1 MPDITVS
8 LDGNELIEYEDY
20 EVTYSNN
27 INAGKALVTIT
38 GIGDYTGTV
47 TSEFI
52 IKPGKTSW
60 FTGTPANKNITL
72 EWHNDTG
79 AKGYQIYRA
88 DVYKGTYQ
96 KIKTITNSTVTSFK
110 NTKLLPD
117 HEYYYRIRSYV
128 KIDGKPYYSGFTTL
142 TTATMK
148 TRKAAITNSRLDL
161 LKTPASGSAKLITL
175 PKNSTIEYL
184 GKTYL
189 SNNTSYMHVSY
200 MVKSRT
206 YNGYLP
212 AKTSLK
218 FYSLG
223 RTTAALNIRKAAG
236 TNKKV
241 LAVIPAGTPV
251 ALLKK
256 VSVKSKIW
264 YKTNYYDGKRL
275 YTGYIASGYIQK

>member
-1 MPDITVS
+1 
-8 LDGNELIEYEDY
+8 
-20 EVTYSNN
+20 
-27 INAGKALVTIT
+27 
-38 GIGDYTGTV
+38 
-47 TSEFI
+47 
-52 IKPGKTSW
+52 
-60 FTGTPANKNITL
+60 
-72 EWHNDTG
+72 
-79 AKGYQIYRA
+79 
-88 DVYKGTYQ
+88 
-96 KIKTITNSTVTSFK
+96 
-110 NTKLLPD
+110 
-117 HEYYYRIRSYV
+117 
-128 KIDGKPYYSGFTTL
+128 
-142 TTATMK
+142 
-148 TRKAAITNSRLDL
+148 
-161 LKTPASGSAKLITL
+161 
-175 PKNSTIEYL
+175 
-184 GKTYL
+184 
-189 SNNTSYMHVSY
+189 MHVSY

-264 YKTNYYDGKRL
+264 YKTNYYDGKKL